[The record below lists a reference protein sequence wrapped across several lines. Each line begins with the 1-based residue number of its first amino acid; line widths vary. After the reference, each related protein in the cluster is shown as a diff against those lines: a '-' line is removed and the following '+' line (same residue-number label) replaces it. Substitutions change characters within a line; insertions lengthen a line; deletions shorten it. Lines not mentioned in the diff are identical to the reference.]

1 MSLAESGAWHS
12 NEQLVWEFGRRKAP
26 APRLG
31 PHHSGPPARPT
42 RPRAGPAARRALAG
56 SARVSVEGAGTG
68 EHHPQRLVA
77 NHSFG
82 DGPPVQSQTSA
93 SPLIADIFAPP
104 WGPPGG
110 EDCHS
115 RRRRGSSACSVSRTG
130 WALQKWVARIRPWH
144 CTSEP
149 VAGSRSATR
158 TRQPDAHRDVTQ
170 DNTQKKKKKG
180 FQTTNMVVLAANVA
194 PPLSLLYATT

>member
-1 MSLAESGAWHS
+1 MRISPLPADSALRCEFSASGGA
-12 NEQLVWEFGRRKAP
+12 FGAAP
-26 APRLG
+26 AHGSRWQVCD
-31 PHHSGPPARPT
+31 
-42 RPRAGPAARRALAG
+42 GPACKTR
-56 SARVSVEGAGTG
+56 SFPEYTG
-68 EHHPQRLVA
+68 RDPEDMRLV

-170 DNTQKKKKKG
+170 DNPRKKSKKSKRC
-180 FQTTNMVVLAANVA
+180 
-194 PPLSLLYATT
+194 